1 MELDDRAIRVLAHP
15 LRSRILG
22 QLRLHGPA
30 TATELAAALDTNTGA
45 TSYHL
50 RALEGVGLVT
60 DTGEGAGKR
69 RVWRASTEHHSWT
82 NSRFAGDADA
92 QAALDWLRRSYIR
105 EFATRAER
113 WLDAEAA
120 WPAEWIDQLGHN
132 DSVLTLTAT
141 QLAAFSAELS
151 ALVAEYRSAGDGDWA
166 ARAVHIVVQ
175 ATPVDLEPPHA
186 ASAGQA
192 AAGQAAAGPAAA
204 GPAAA
209 GQAAAGQGAGP
220 GKTP

>member
-82 NSRFAGDADA
+82 NSRFAGDGDA
-92 QAALDWLRRSYIR
+92 QAALGWLRRNYIR
-105 EFATRAER
+105 EFAARAER

-132 DSVLTLTAT
+132 DSVLTVTAA
-141 QLAAFSAELS
+141 QLSAFSAELS
-151 ALVAEYRSAGDGDWA
+151 ALVAKYRSAGDGDVA

-175 ATPVDLEPPHA
+175 ATPVDVDPPHA
-186 ASAGQA
+186 TTAAEQA
-192 AAGQAAAGPAAA
+192 AAGQAAARPE
-204 GPAAA
+204 AA
-209 GQAAAGQGAGP
+209 GQAAAGQRATS
-220 GKTP
+220 GKRP